1 MTESTRPPAN
11 QSPATIPR
19 FGASRIAEQYLALRK
34 AGASMTCERSVIAAI
49 VFLGLGLGLILGYC
63 HDSTVSFSAAHP
75 ASAATLQFV
84 IYTNGWPAMAG
95 VAATVV
101 GILLLFAALAFA
113 VPPQIA
119 PRGSERRENASVAG
133 RR

>member
-1 MTESTRPPAN
+1 MS
-11 QSPATIPR
+11 
-19 FGASRIAEQYLALRK
+19 
-34 AGASMTCERSVIAAI
+34 CERSVIAAI

-63 HDSTVSFSAAHP
+63 HDSTINFSAAHP

-95 VAATVV
+95 LAATAV
-101 GILLLFAALAFA
+101 GIFLLFAALAFA
-113 VPPQIA
+113 VLAQIA
-119 PRGSERRENASVAG
+119 PRGRAQHENAAV

>member
-1 MTESTRPPAN
+1 
-11 QSPATIPR
+11 
-19 FGASRIAEQYLALRK
+19 
-34 AGASMTCERSVIAAI
+34 MTCERSVIASI

-63 HDSTVSFSAAHP
+63 HDSTISFSAAHP
-75 ASAATLQFV
+75 ASAAALQFV

-95 VAATVV
+95 LVATVV

-113 VPPQIA
+113 VLAQIPPRDSAQ
-119 PRGSERRENASVAG
+119 RENASLPE

>member
-1 MTESTRPPAN
+1 
-11 QSPATIPR
+11 
-19 FGASRIAEQYLALRK
+19 
-34 AGASMTCERSVIAAI
+34 MTCERSVIAAI

-63 HDSTVSFSAAHP
+63 HDSTISFNAAHP
-75 ASAATLQFV
+75 ASAAALQFV

-95 VAATVV
+95 LAATVV

-113 VPPQIA
+113 VLAQIA
-119 PRGSERRENASVAG
+119 PRGRAQHEHASVAE

>member
-1 MTESTRPPAN
+1 
-11 QSPATIPR
+11 
-19 FGASRIAEQYLALRK
+19 
-34 AGASMTCERSVIAAI
+34 MTCERSVIASI

-63 HDSTVSFSAAHP
+63 HDSTISLSAAHP

-95 VAATVV
+95 LAATVV
-101 GILLLFAALAFA
+101 GILFLFAALAFA
-113 VPPQIA
+113 VLAQVPPH
-119 PRGSERRENASVAG
+119 GSARQENASVAE

>member
-1 MTESTRPPAN
+1 
-11 QSPATIPR
+11 
-19 FGASRIAEQYLALRK
+19 
-34 AGASMTCERSVIAAI
+34 MTCERSVIASI

-63 HDSTVSFSAAHP
+63 HDSTISVSAAHP

-95 VAATVV
+95 LAATVV
-101 GILLLFAALAFA
+101 GMLLLFAGLAFA
-113 VPPQIA
+113 VLAQVP
-119 PRGSERRENASVAG
+119 PRGSAQQENASVAE

>member
-1 MTESTRPPAN
+1 
-11 QSPATIPR
+11 
-19 FGASRIAEQYLALRK
+19 
-34 AGASMTCERSVIAAI
+34 MTCERSVIAAI

-63 HDSTVSFSAAHP
+63 HDSTISFSAAHP

-95 VAATVV
+95 LAAGVV
-101 GILLLFAALAFA
+101 GILLLFVALAFA
-113 VPPQIA
+113 VLAQIP
-119 PRGSERRENASVAG
+119 PRGRAQHENASVAE

>member
-1 MTESTRPPAN
+1 
-11 QSPATIPR
+11 
-19 FGASRIAEQYLALRK
+19 
-34 AGASMTCERSVIAAI
+34 VIASI

-63 HDSTVSFSAAHP
+63 HDSTISFSAAHP

-95 VAATVV
+95 LGARVV

-113 VPPQIA
+113 VLAQIPPRDSA
-119 PRGSERRENASVAG
+119 PHENASVSE